1 MLETSVSDELS
12 SSEKEV
18 SNTEDVENKI
28 KVITAMGQSKIID
41 LFLKGLILILKR
53 WCQVP
58 AGTFC
63 NRIS

>member
-1 MLETSVSDELS
+1 MSDMLETSVSDELS

-53 WCQVP
+53 WC
-58 AGTFC
+58 
-63 NRIS
+63 

>member
-53 WCQVP
+53 WC
-58 AGTFC
+58 
-63 NRIS
+63 